1 MKHSNQTLTDLGSTL
16 TSSKLESSVN
26 VICARNASSLVFV
39 KFIQKLILDT
49 KPAVSEEVVAPV
61 EVLKKNEYFS
71 LPFLLL
77 FSFYLLKS

>member
-1 MKHSNQTLTDLGSTL
+1 MKQGNQTLTDLGSTL

-26 VICARNASSLVFV
+26 VICVRNASSLMFV

-61 EVLKKNEYFS
+61 EVLKKT
-71 LPFLLL
+71 
-77 FSFYLLKS
+77 KK

>member
-1 MKHSNQTLTDLGSTL
+1 MKQGNQTLTDLGSTL

-61 EVLKKNEYFS
+61 EVLEKTKK
-71 LPFLLL
+71 
-77 FSFYLLKS
+77 